1 MSWVDNPATGY
12 NQDTAEEKTIQEI
25 LALNPHKNRVPP
37 CQFFVQYI
45 AAPFLTFN
53 NSDIISVLCFFRVH
67 ISLSMSLLGGY
78 AAKIPGGTIHADYA
92 IELLSH
98 TVLATNAQAV
108 LT

>member
-1 MSWVDNPATGY
+1 
-12 NQDTAEEKTIQEI
+12 
-25 LALNPHKNRVPP
+25 
-37 CQFFVQYI
+37 
-45 AAPFLTFN
+45 
-53 NSDIISVLCFFRVH
+53 
-67 ISLSMSLLGGY
+67 MSLLGGY